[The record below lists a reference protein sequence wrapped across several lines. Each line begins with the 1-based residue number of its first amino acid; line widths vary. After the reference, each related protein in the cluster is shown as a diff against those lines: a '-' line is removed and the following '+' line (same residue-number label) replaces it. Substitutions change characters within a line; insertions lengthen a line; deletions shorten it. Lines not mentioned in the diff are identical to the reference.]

1 MAVILQKITKKMTS
15 QKTALIL
22 DHLDRGTILT
32 TLQTN
37 NYYRTLKFLNTS
49 VKNWESICDILE
61 EDKINEIIVLGKFT
75 ENTLFRM
82 CLPEYK
88 VVVQR
93 FTELIKKKKHLFFI
107 YKSNLFG
114 DFSYLNTT
122 IDDRESNFLDESSE
136 ETYYFNDST
145 LKSWLYFKNIK
156 ETESEYINKVKEFI
170 KKLNIE
176 FNILPYEKLVDIEIS
191 GQIFIENISE
201 GLIFKIYVPNDRIW
215 SNEFDKFII
224 LFRDYASS
232 VANEELKII
241 QNRTD
246 SGTIC
251 SLYSLNK
258 NIEEERVNDLYKE
271 FTSFMDLCS
280 SNSNEA
286 IEIINKL
293 NIDQVNKEKIIK
305 KYIKES
311 QRLLLDIKQERELK
325 LITIKHRLQN
335 ELQEAEITN
344 ELLNYIDNSIPNS
357 ESKNIFLGSQVIQ
370 NQNIFINSQIID
382 KVDGIVCNELNGNI
396 NFKPEEQE
404 LLKLIEKYS
413 ENITNATELKTALYE
428 LKDSASS
435 KESKRNGWQKI
446 YGFLGKVG
454 DKVGD
459 VGVAL
464 LTKYIEQQMN
474 I

>member
-1 MAVILQKITKKMTS
+1 MTL

-49 VKNWESICDILE
+49 VKNWESICEILE
-61 EDKINEIIVLGKFT
+61 EDETNEIIVLGKFT

-88 VVVQR
+88 AVVQR
-93 FTELIKKKKHLFFI
+93 FTKLIKKKKHLFFI

-114 DFSYLNTT
+114 DFSYLKINDENE
-122 IDDRESNFLDESSE
+122 INFEEESTE
-136 ETYYFNDST
+136 EKYYFNDST
-145 LKSWLYFKNIK
+145 LKSWLYFKNVK
-156 ETESEYINKVKEFI
+156 ENEIEYVNKVKEFI
-170 KKLNIE
+170 KKLNID
-176 FNILPYEKLVDIEIS
+176 FNVLPYEKLVDIEIS
-191 GQIFIENISE
+191 GQIFIENIAE
-201 GLIFKIYVPNDRIW
+201 GLIFKIYIPNDRIW

-224 LFRDYASS
+224 LFRDYAST
-232 VANEELKII
+232 VANEELKIT

-258 NIEEERVNDLYKE
+258 NIEEERVNVLYKE

-280 SNSNEA
+280 SNTNEA
-286 IEIINKL
+286 IDIINNL

-305 KYIKES
+305 KYLKES
-311 QRLLLDIKQERELK
+311 QRLLLDIKQEREIK

-344 ELLNYIDNSIPNS
+344 ELLNYVENSIPNS

-370 NQNIFINSQIID
+370 NQNVFINSQIID

-396 NFKPEEQE
+396 HFKPEEQE

-413 ENITNATELKTALYE
+413 ENITTATELKTALYE

-474 I
+474 L

>member
-1 MAVILQKITKKMTS
+1 MNS

-22 DHLDRGTILT
+22 NHLDRGTILT

-37 NYYRTLKFLNTS
+37 NYYRTLKYLNTS
-49 VKNWESICDILE
+49 VKNWERICEILE
-61 EDKINEIIVLGKFT
+61 EDKVNEIIVLGKFT
-75 ENTLFRM
+75 ENTLFKM

-88 VVVQR
+88 NVVQR
-93 FTELIKKKKHLFFI
+93 FTELIKRKKHLFFI

-114 DFSYLNTT
+114 DFTYLNTT
-122 IDDRESNFLDESSE
+122 EESESNFGDETFE
-136 ETYYFNDST
+136 EEDYFTNDGK
-145 LKSWLYFKNIK
+145 LKSWLHFENV
-156 ETESEYINKVKEFI
+156 EENENEYINKVIELI
-170 KKLNIE
+170 KKINLD
-176 FNILPYEKLVDIEIS
+176 FNVLPYEKLVDIEIS
-191 GQIFIENISE
+191 GQIFIENIAE

-232 VANEELKII
+232 VANEELKVT

-258 NIEEERVNDLYKE
+258 NIEEDRINDLYKE

-305 KYIKES
+305 KYLKEA

-335 ELQEAEITN
+335 ELQESEITN
-344 ELLNYIDNSIPNS
+344 ELLNYVDNSIPNS

-370 NQNIFINSQIID
+370 NQNIFINSQVIE

-413 ENITNATELKTALYE
+413 ENITNLTELKTALYE
-428 LKDSASS
+428 LKDPVSTN
-435 KESKRNGWQKI
+435 ESKRNGWQKI
-446 YGFLGKVG
+446 YGFLGKIG

-464 LTKYIEQQMN
+464 LTKYIEQQMQT
-474 I
+474 